1 MRRLKSAKDSLVR
14 ATSVVDINGIKDPR
28 VKAYMNRSV
37 KDVLKLIS
45 GDDFDK
51 KLLPPASDE
60 K

>member
-1 MRRLKSAKDSLVR
+1 MR